1 MDRHRLT
8 GLAGLIVAVSV
19 GLLGL
24 AEAPWSVLVQDGD
37 RVEVISLAEFSYWEE
52 GTVTYQGPV
61 LKEGEE
67 NWKPAQTYNGVP
79 LEAVLQ
85 AIGGLDGDET
95 VGVIAVDGWYKILPA
110 AVVFGTTPAGTPIL
124 ALSRR
129 GDVPVEWEDAPM
141 LVFLPEDGRFSNDDM
156 LTAFGPDLSHYYA
169 GHPSTIGF
177 MVKNVGYLIVNY
189 DGGALPELAVES
201 AAEEISPPPEGILLS
216 VEKGGV
222 LAEYALAGLEQLEVI
237 TAQGTFTNSAGV
249 DYTATYTGVPLTT
262 LIGNLSKDATVRVT
276 ASDGYSMNY
285 PVEMLA
291 DCSEG
296 TWILAFKENGEYM
309 PLDPGY
315 LRIVRIGENNPHFE
329 GSLSARMVER
339 IEVLGAYEEYTLL
352 LKGAVERLF
361 TRGELEAG
369 IGCPC
374 HTATVTSTRKGEAH
388 TYTGLPLWRLIAYV
402 DDGIYPD
409 AELGIHY
416 NDEDFSDDLAA
427 QNYTITLTATDG
439 YAQTVTSTLIA
450 RDNRFIVAFKKDGV
464 FLDPTADGYMR
475 FTYDDS
481 VELPERMRPKPV
493 KFLAEIDI
501 DL

>member
-1 MDRHRLT
+1 VGLT
-8 GLAGLIVAVSV
+8 GT
-19 GLLGL
+19 

-37 RVEVISLAEFSYWEE
+37 RVEVISLAVFSYWDE
-52 GTVTYQGPV
+52 GTVAYQGPV
-61 LKEGEE
+61 LKKGEE
-67 NWKPAQTYNGVP
+67 NWKPPQTYSGVP

-85 AIGGLDGDET
+85 AIDGLDDDET
-95 VGVIAVDGWYKILPA
+95 LGVIAADGWYKILPA
-110 AVVFGTTPAGTPIL
+110 AVVFGATPAGKPIL

-129 GDVPVEWEDAPM
+129 GDPPGQWEDAPM

-156 LTAFGPDLSHYYA
+156 LTAFSPDLSHYYA
-169 GHPSTIGF
+169 GHPSTTGF

-189 DGGALPELAVES
+189 DGGALPELAAES

-216 VEKGGV
+216 VEKNGV
-222 LAEYALAGLEQLEVI
+222 LAEYTLADLEQLEVI

-285 PVEMLA
+285 PVEMLT

-296 TWILAFKENGEYM
+296 AWILAFKENGEHM

-315 LRIVRIGENNPHFE
+315 LRIVQIGENNPHFVS
-329 GSLSARMVER
+329 SLSARMVER
-339 IEVLGAYEEYTLL
+339 IEILGVYEEYTLL

-361 TRGELEAG
+361 ARGELEAG

-374 HTATVTSTRKGEAH
+374 HTATVTSTSKGEAH

-402 DDGIYPD
+402 DDGVYPD
-409 AELGIHY
+409 AELGTHY
-416 NDEDFSDDLAA
+416 NDEDFNDDLAA
-427 QNYTITLTATDG
+427 QNYTITLTASDG
-439 YAQTVTSTLIA
+439 YAQTVASTLIA
-450 RDNRFIVAFKKDGV
+450 RDDRFIVAFKKDGV
-464 FLDPTADGYMR
+464 FLDPAADGYMR

-481 VELPERMRPKPV
+481 VELPEGMRPKPV
-493 KFLAEIDI
+493 RFLAEIDI